1 MKMFLTR
8 MGQTAK
14 FIITGDATQIDLPRS
29 QQSGLMKSVELLRG
43 IEGIAI
49 VELSES
55 DVIRHKLV
63 KKIIEAFDR
72 QEAAAADRKN
82 A

>member
-1 MKMFLTR
+1 M
-8 MGQTAK
+8 
-14 FIITGDATQIDLPRS
+14 PRS

-43 IEGIAI
+43 VEGIAI

-63 KKIIEAFDR
+63 PKIIEAFDR
-72 QEAAAADRKN
+72 SDQHSERKP